1 MDSDSHVT
9 MITLISIICLCVLGV
24 HGSAQQCMEITNETI
39 LMDIHHSIF
48 TSDLQQLQQI
58 SATSLDRGCHA
69 QLYEIEIDD
78 TVEQYFNDSNY
89 FDGTQS
95 VIKVDDVFSYE
106 RYNRYETG
114 CVIEV
119 AANEKLESDSG
130 YKQGSYGYYANYSD
144 GNAYDIP
151 VIKII
156 IIKRKQVKNGLRALW
171 NYEDGTGPTVGW
183 VISDVVFSWIFN
195 WSICLVCIAVEVIEC
210 IAVVAVVGF
219 AVYTCTVIVP
229 WVMRSIVCSVGLPII
244 IVTAVAN
251 GIGNIDDNDEDDN
264 TDQSAGP
271 SVCPQIFV
279 DAQPQPSV
287 TIHFDP
293 KMTISEIKHHI
304 YSARDIVPEEQRL
317 IFAARELEDCRTLEF
332 YDIHAENTL
341 QLKMRLP
348 GGAHWSH
355 KNHLS

>member
-24 HGSAQQCMEITNETI
+24 HGNTQQYVELTNEIIESGVAGTDDTI
-39 LMDIHHSIF
+39 LMGIHH
-48 TSDLQQLQQI
+48 

-219 AVYTCTVIVP
+219 AVYTCTSNTFSL
-229 WVMRSIVCSVGLPII
+229 SIM
-244 IVTAVAN
+244 
-251 GIGNIDDNDEDDN
+251 
-264 TDQSAGP
+264 
-271 SVCPQIFV
+271 
-279 DAQPQPSV
+279 
-287 TIHFDP
+287 
-293 KMTISEIKHHI
+293 K
-304 YSARDIVPEEQRL
+304 
-317 IFAARELEDCRTLEF
+317 
-332 YDIHAENTL
+332 
-341 QLKMRLP
+341 
-348 GGAHWSH
+348 
-355 KNHLS
+355 